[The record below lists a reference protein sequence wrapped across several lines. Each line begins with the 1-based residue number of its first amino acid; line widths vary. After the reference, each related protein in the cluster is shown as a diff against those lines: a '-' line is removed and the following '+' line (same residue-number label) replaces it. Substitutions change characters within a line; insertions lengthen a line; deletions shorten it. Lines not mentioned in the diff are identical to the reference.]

1 MTKLRVGFIGT
12 GKKPER
18 ASLLGYAMAYQ
29 HGDAYEK
36 LSEHCEMVAC
46 ADIVEENARAFA
58 DRYKFDNIY
67 TDYHEMLA
75 KENLDIVSI
84 CTWPKLHAEM
94 AIASATVGVKA
105 IHCEKPMAITMGQAR
120 LMLQT
125 AAQYG
130 TKLTFNHQ
138 RRFGKPFRRVKE
150 ILDSGEIGDL
160 VRMEANP
167 WDLFDGG
174 THWID
179 MLNYWNNEVPAAWVL
194 GQIARDSD
202 RVAFGAP
209 VETQAM
215 AHIKYRNDVV
225 GIVIAH
231 NPSEGLVASFRLYGT
246 KGTIELANN
255 PNPGPLLRYW
265 REGLADWQAVDCE
278 GENLHGP
285 GYVER
290 AIADVVMCAMTDSES
305 ELSARFAMNATEII
319 FGVYESSRT
328 RARVSMPLEISD
340 SPLLSMIQS
349 GEIGPFEDNEDLP
362 F

>member
-1 MTKLRVGFIGT
+1 
-12 GKKPER
+12 
-18 ASLLGYAMAYQ
+18 
-29 HGDAYEK
+29 
-36 LSEHCEMVAC
+36 
-46 ADIVEENARAFA
+46 
-58 DRYKFDNIY
+58 
-67 TDYHEMLA
+67 
-75 KENLDIVSI
+75 
-84 CTWPKLHAEM
+84 M
-94 AIASATVGVKA
+94 AIATATAGVKA

-138 RRFGKPFRRVKE
+138 RRFGKPFRRAKE

-179 MLNYWNNEVPAAWVL
+179 MLGYWNNETPAAWVL
-194 GQIARDSD
+194 GQISRDSD
-202 RVAFGAP
+202 RIAFGAP

-215 AHIKYRNDVV
+215 AHIKYRNGVV

-231 NPSEGLVASFRLYGT
+231 NPAEGLGTSFRLHGT
-246 KGTIELANN
+246 RGTIEMANS
-255 PNPGPLLRYW
+255 PTPGPLLRYW
-265 REGLADWQAVDCE
+265 HDGLQGWQAVDCE

-290 AIADVVMCAMTDSES
+290 AIADVVGCLMTGQES
-305 ELSARFAMNATEII
+305 ELSARFAINATEII
-319 FGVYESSRT
+319 FGVYESSRL
-328 RARVSMPLEISD
+328 RARVNMPLEISD
-340 SPLLSMIQS
+340 SPLLSMIDS
-349 GEIGPFEDNEDLP
+349 GDIGPFAQ
-362 F
+362 